1 MIIDLNKQKN
11 TIILLFFYSLS
22 ILIALLTF
30 QDFGIHIEEKFH
42 RLNGHYWLNYIS
54 KIFGFTEIQNIT
66 EIKIN
71 QISDYTLSS
80 VSTYNKYGI
89 LLDLPAAL
97 FEILFKIENVRDV
110 YYLKHI
116 LSFFIFLLSSFFFF
130 KVLLIRYRNF
140 YLSFLGLVLYVT
152 TPRILGDSF
161 LYKDVLFLCLNT
173 QGGPGSKPALL
184 EDEQIQWALHEL
196 RKNQQVRWT
205 IVFMHQPLWLMEEGI
220 LIRKN
225 GNKELRRTDT
235 GWPRVAKELKKRNH
249 TVYAGHVHHYGKYL
263 RNKTSF
269 YTLGT
274 TGGGSKLRGKAFGE
288 FDHACWITMTDEGP
302 RMANLLIDGIMKDD
316 VTRES
321 HQVFWRSLVFEEY
334 FQKGSVLDGKELT
347 LIIKNPFEFKIGGR
361 LSWIQPAHKN
371 VEVDPMSSNVSLLP
385 GKEKILKF
393 KLQEIGE
400 SKKRGF
406 KSLPKL
412 EVRFKSEDNSFDLEM
427 LMDIPIEK

>member
-1 MIIDLNKQKN
+1 MNSLRKLLYFNLVSLLSFQINLVGEEIFSHSVKTEKKPWTSKSFLNDPSDFQFAIVSDRTGGVREGVFPRAVDKLNELRPEFVITVGDMIKGGAGNRDVGKLMGEWEEFNSFIKGFDMP
-11 TIILLFFYSLS
+11 FFYLPGNHDVGNE
-22 ILIALLTF
+22 IA
-30 QDFGIHIEEKFH
+30 D
-42 RLNGHYWLNYIS
+42 
-54 KIFGFTEIQNIT
+54 EIWD
-66 EIKIN
+66 E
-71 QISDYTLSS
+71 L
-80 VSTYNKYGI
+80 YG
-89 LLDLPAAL
+89 
-97 FEILFKIENVRDV
+97 VRYYSFV
-110 YYLKHI
+110 YK
-116 LSFFIFLLSSFFFF
+116 
-130 KVLLIRYRNF
+130 N
-140 YLSFLGLVLYVT
+140 
-152 TPRILGDSF
+152 
-161 LYKDVLFLCLNT
+161 VLFLCLNT

-235 GWPRVAKELKKRNH
+235 GWPRVARELKKRPH
-249 TVYAGHVHHYGKYL
+249 TVFAGHVHHYGKYL

-288 FDHACWITMTDEGP
+288 FDHATWITMTDEGP

-316 VTRES
+316 VTKES
-321 HQVFWRSLVFEEY
+321 HQIFWRSLVFEEY

-347 LIIKNPFEFKIGGR
+347 LIIKNPFEFKIDGR
-361 LSWIQPAHKN
+361 LSWIQPTHKN
-371 VEVDPMSSNVSLLP
+371 VEVEPMNSNVSLLA

-393 KLQEIGE
+393 KLQGIGE

-412 EVRFKSEDNSFDLEM
+412 EVRFKSEGNSFDFEM
-427 LMDIPIEK
+427 LMDVPIEK